1 MNIHYKI
8 VEVWPS
14 DHLIVARYWTDEIT
28 EEFLASDTNRKDD
41 GTPVRCRTDISINLP
56 IPEPTPQEIDV
67 IIKNTAPINFLESLE
82 KIKNPDINTDMG
94 NRISIINV
102 QKTITADKLLVART
116 VNPNKMLLERLEKP
130 LEELTKD
137 EIQKLIG

>member
-94 NRISIINV
+94 NSISIINV